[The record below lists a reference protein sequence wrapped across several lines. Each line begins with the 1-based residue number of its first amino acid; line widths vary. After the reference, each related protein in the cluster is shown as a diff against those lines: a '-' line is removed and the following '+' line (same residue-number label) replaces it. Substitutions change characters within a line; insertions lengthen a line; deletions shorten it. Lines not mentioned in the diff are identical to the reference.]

1 MEWEKRDHMPPSD
14 EGGGS
19 AHADS
24 EGENTTPQ
32 AKIKDFCQLSSQ
44 GEPRL
49 SKNMSLRTSPQAGVA
64 ISKLFRPVFDNFRFY
79 LGDSHASV
87 STGSE

>member
-1 MEWEKRDHMPPSD
+1 MEWEKRDYMPPSD

-24 EGENTTPQ
+24 ERENTTPQ
-32 AKIKDFCQLSSQ
+32 AKN
-44 GEPRL
+44 R
-49 SKNMSLRTSPQAGVA
+49 SLRTSPQAGVA
-64 ISKLFRPVFDNFRFY
+64 ISKLFRPFFDDFRFY